1 MAPSCDQSGDAA
13 VLPGRQLTL
22 GEVHARLGALHQP
35 RLAKPVRDILQ
46 MAQRLADQIAAC
58 QGGQW
63 SWVPSDEHAQ
73 QLAQAIDQL
82 PPDPHQRQLADEMS
96 QLRSQASGYHFA
108 KEMLS
113 LAEYRALS
121 VLEAVLG
128 EWDRYH
134 GGYAH
139 QLLSDQQC
147 LQVAAQTRSMMQMPV
162 VNEDAR

>member
-1 MAPSCDQSGDAA
+1 MAPSYDLSGDSA

-22 GEVHARLGALHQP
+22 GEVHARLGALRQP
-35 RLAKPVRDILQ
+35 QLAKPVRDILR
-46 MAQRLADQIAAC
+46 MAQRLADQIATC

-63 SWVPSDEHAQ
+63 GWVLSDEHAQ
-73 QLAQAIDQL
+73 QVAQVIDQL

-113 LAEYRALS
+113 PAEHRALS

-147 LQVAAQTRSMMQMPV
+147 LQVADNIKIMREPTGDGATR
-162 VNEDAR
+162 